1 MGELVRNC
9 KAKLGLDV
17 SPKETTPPANEIS
30 DIINRQVS
38 SNSDKSSSSSNES
51 SEPVKINKEDIIS
64 ALSSSKLITKNL
76 YPTQPEIEVAGNSQI
91 VNKEGSPRGKAKPRA
106 LVVMNDSKSLKH
118 VSLPAP
124 KFESVEIKKSENE
137 IEANPAKILTEI
149 LQETSTKLA
158 SNKTS
163 PTSQPVIR
171 KYKSS
176 TSLNAS
182 KFVKLLPKPIEANNE
197 TKIEIVNNTSSTA
210 NTVSSDDF
218 VLLKSVDIDAKLQ
231 QQLALQP
238 NQQAPLVNLNEIKSL
253 ELRNK
258 KLIDEMK
265 FAYEQLIK
273 EIKNNTGI
281 FGLVLC
287 FFFTIIK
294 SQYKVLLFSLY

>member
-1 MGELVRNC
+1 MRNC

-30 DIINRQVS
+30 DINRQVS
-38 SNSDKSSSSSNES
+38 SNSDKSSSNES

-76 YPTQPEIEVAGNSQI
+76 YPAQPEIEVAGNSQI
-91 VNKEGSPRGKAKPRA
+91 ANKEGSPRGKAKPRA
-106 LVVMNDSKSLKH
+106 LVVLNDSKSLKH

-137 IEANPAKILTEI
+137 IDANPAKILTEI
-149 LQETSTKLA
+149 LQETSAKLA

-182 KFVKLLPKPIEANNE
+182 KFVKLLPKPVEANNE
-197 TKIEIVNNTSSTA
+197 TKSEMVNASSTA
-210 NTVSSDDF
+210 NTVSSEDF
-218 VLLKSVDIDAKLQ
+218 MLLKSVDIDAKLQ
-231 QQLALQP
+231 QQLLLQP

-287 FFFTIIK
+287 FFF
-294 SQYKVLLFSLY
+294 Y